1 MTDDPDQS
9 MAHATR
15 TLAQLRKAD
24 RDDDVD
30 TDEAINRQH
39 AEILDELAEQ
49 ILEARMELNDPYV
62 VVLAD
67 VERALSSA
75 ADAARDGVDNDR
87 DLRDAMWTHSGS
99 VPGEENHE

>member
-1 MTDDPDQS
+1 MTGDPDQS

-24 RDDDVD
+24 RDDVD

-39 AEILDELAEQ
+39 AEILDELADQVAEVRSD
-49 ILEARMELNDPYV
+49 LDDPYQAA
-62 VVLAD
+62 LAD
-67 VERALSSA
+67 VERALRSA

-99 VPGEENHE
+99 VPGEEAER

>member
-9 MAHATR
+9 MAHATN

-24 RDDDVD
+24 RED
-30 TDEAINRQH
+30 TDDAIHRQH
-39 AEILDELAEQ
+39 AEILDELADQ

-67 VERALSSA
+67 VERALRA
-75 ADAARDGVDNDR
+75 GAGAARNGSIDDEG
-87 DLRDAMWTHSGS
+87 DLRDAMRAATGS
-99 VPGEENHE
+99 VPGEEP

>member
-1 MTDDPDQS
+1 
-9 MAHATR
+9 MAHATN

-24 RDDDVD
+24 RED
-30 TDEAINRQH
+30 TDEAIHSQH
-39 AEILDELAEQ
+39 ATILEELAEQ

-67 VERALSSA
+67 VERALRDA
-75 ADAARDGVDNDR
+75 AAAAARDGVDNDR

-99 VPGEENHE
+99 VPGEGES

>member
-1 MTDDPDQS
+1 MTNPDDS

-24 RDDDVD
+24 RED
-30 TDEAINRQH
+30 TDDAIHSQH
-39 AEILDELAEQ
+39 ATILEELAEQ

-67 VERALSSA
+67 VERALRDGA
-75 ADAARDGVDNDR
+75 AAARDGVDNDR

-99 VPGEENHE
+99 VPGEEP